1 MPNYQFGSGN
11 LYGLAGAVPVARK
24 FGALQDV
31 SVDISFNLKEL
42 YGQNQ
47 FPLTIARGQ
56 GKIEGKAKF
65 ANLNGGMVNDLFFGQ
80 TNATGKKVP
89 VNREPARSRDAV
101 PGHRRERRDVLRG
114 PRRRVRR

>member
-1 MPNYQFGSGN
+1 
-11 LYGLAGAVPVARK
+11 VVRK

-80 TNATGKKVP
+80 TNA
-89 VNREPARSRDAV
+89 PARRC
-101 PGHRRERRDVLRG
+101 R
-114 PRRRVRR
+114 